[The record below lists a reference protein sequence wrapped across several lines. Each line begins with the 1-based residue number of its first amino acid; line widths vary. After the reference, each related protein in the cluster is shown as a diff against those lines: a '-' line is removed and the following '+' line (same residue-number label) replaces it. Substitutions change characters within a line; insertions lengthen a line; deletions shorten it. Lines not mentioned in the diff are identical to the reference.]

1 MIDKTSVVNDV
12 KDDNELWDLESQ
24 DNKTCIIC
32 LDIID
37 ININSQFNNTNCEC
51 SYNAHN
57 ECMNKW
63 FNEKKSC
70 IMCRKTTEE
79 NDNSPNISLLNNRR
93 VINRQNT
100 YRTNCLNYITL
111 FVTNFGISSII
122 VYVVREMFY

>member
-1 MIDKTSVVNDV
+1 MRDITSVVNDV

-37 ININSQFNNTNCEC
+37 INTQFNITNCEC

-57 ECMNKW
+57 KCMNKW
-63 FNEKKSC
+63 FNQKKSC

-79 NDNSPNISLLNNRR
+79 NDNSPNILLLNNRR
-93 VINRQNT
+93 VINRENT
-100 YRTNCLNYITL
+100 ECINCLNHIIF
-111 FVTNFGISSII
+111 FVINFGISAII
-122 VYVVREMFY
+122 VYFVGEIFY